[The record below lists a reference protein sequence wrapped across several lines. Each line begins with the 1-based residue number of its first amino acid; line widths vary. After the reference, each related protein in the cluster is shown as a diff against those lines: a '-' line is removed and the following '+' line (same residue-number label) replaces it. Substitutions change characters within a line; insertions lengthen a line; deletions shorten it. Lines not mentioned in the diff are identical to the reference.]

1 MNLACASETALQRF
15 GIYAK
20 ELSSLDWA
28 DCQIGRNHRRRPVLS
43 GSAFEAHEASH
54 IVQSPVEQHAFAST
68 AQAEHEQTERFR
80 KGVALWVA
88 VLAVLLA
95 VTAMSHEQ
103 AARHAVL
110 DNIHASDTYNFF
122 QAKNIRQT
130 SNQIAANELE
140 TLIVMENPP
149 EPLRSELQGQ
159 LDLYRANVARYE
171 SEPSTGEGKQE
182 LLVKA
187 LGYEASRD
195 EAQVKAH
202 SFIYGQVLLQIA
214 IVLGSVAILA
224 LYRGVVLVS
233 GLMALAAVTLVAN
246 GYLGIYHL
254 AF

>member
-1 MNLACASETALQRF
+1 M
-15 GIYAK
+15 
-20 ELSSLDWA
+20 
-28 DCQIGRNHRRRPVLS
+28 S

-54 IVQSPVEQHAFAST
+54 IVPAAHGHEAAPT
-68 AQAEHEQTERFR
+68 EDDARAQAEKFR

-130 SNQIAANELE
+130 ANQIAANEVEALLAIENPAQPVRAQLE
-140 TLIVMENPP
+140 T
-149 EPLRSELQGQ
+149 Q
-159 LDLYRANVARYE
+159 LAAYQANVQRYE
-171 SEPSTGEGKQE
+171 SEPETGEGKQE

-187 LGYEASRD
+187 RAYESSRD
-195 EAQVKAH
+195 LALVQAH
-202 SFIYGQVLLQIA
+202 SFIYAQVLLQIA

-224 LYRGVVLVS
+224 LHRGVVAVS
-233 GLMALAAVTLVAN
+233 GVLAVAALLLLAN
-246 GYLGIYHL
+246 GYLDVSHL
-254 AF
+254 